1 MAAIDSISQVP
12 ERPTVVATFS
22 ILADWVRQIAGHDVH
37 VTCLVGPGGNAHTF
51 EPTSLDAVMLSNADL
66 ISEMGAGFEVWLT
79 SLVAGSGSLAVLR
92 LSATDCRCVSC
103 RRRDSPYDSA
113 RSGCGM
119 ALRLGAV
126 LWCGAGSLVRCAG
139 DRRDQSG
146 QGGA

>member
-1 MAAIDSISQVP
+1 MLYEGSRCIWGDAVSAGQASAGRRRLQSDAAAGRKNADVAAIDSISQVP

-79 SLVAGSGSLAVLR
+79 SLVAGSGSLAVLLVVSDGLPVR
-92 LSATDCRCVSC
+92 QLPATR
-103 RRRDSPYDSA
+103 
-113 RSGCGM
+113 
-119 ALRLGAV
+119 
-126 LWCGAGSLVRCAG
+126 
-139 DRRDQSG
+139 
-146 QGGA
+146 